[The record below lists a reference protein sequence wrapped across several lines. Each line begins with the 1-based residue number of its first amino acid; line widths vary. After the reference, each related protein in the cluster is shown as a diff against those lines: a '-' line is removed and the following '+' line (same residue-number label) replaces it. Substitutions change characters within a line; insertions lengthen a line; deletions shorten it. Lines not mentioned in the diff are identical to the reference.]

1 MKNNTSMN
9 IIFNHNDFD
18 ISKVYFI
25 TPIKNRLLSNSSFYK
40 LFYTPPL
47 FILNTLYIKLDL
59 KNIFIKQLDTKI
71 CLSFNTDKNK
81 YIISKIKDIELLILK
96 RLPLN
101 KVKILNCSNQLHKGF
116 LYVNNV
122 YKTVTKINTLYI
134 KISGIWES
142 EKEYGLSYKFSYN

>member
-1 MKNNTSMN
+1 MN

-59 KNIFIKQLDTKI
+59 KPLFTKQLDSKI
-71 CLSFNTDKNK
+71 CVSFNVDKNK
-81 YIISKIKDIELLILK
+81 TMVGKVRDIEIMILN
-96 RLPLN
+96 RLPLH
-101 KVKILNCSNQLHKGF
+101 KIKTLNCSNQLLKGC

-122 YKTVTKINTLYI
+122 YKNVTKVNSLYV

>member
-1 MKNNTSMN
+1 MN
-9 IIFNHNDFD
+9 IIFNHNEFD

-59 KNIFIKQLDTKI
+59 KPLFTKQLDSKI
-71 CLSFNTDKNK
+71 CVSFNVDKNK
-81 YIISKIKDIELLILK
+81 FMVSKVRDIETMILN

-101 KVKILNCSNQLHKGF
+101 KTKTLNCSNQLLKGC

-122 YKTVTKINTLYI
+122 YKNVTKVNSLYV

>member
-1 MKNNTSMN
+1 MN

-59 KNIFIKQLDTKI
+59 KPLFTKQLDSKI
-71 CLSFNTDKNK
+71 CVSFNVDKNK
-81 YIISKIKDIELLILK
+81 FMVSKVRDIETMILN

-101 KVKILNCSNQLHKGF
+101 KTKTLNCSNQLLKGC

-122 YKTVTKINTLYI
+122 YKNVTKVNSLYV

-142 EKEYGLSYKFSYN
+142 EKEYVLSYKFSYN

>member
-1 MKNNTSMN
+1 MN
-9 IIFNHNDFD
+9 IIFHHNDFD

-47 FILNTLYIKLDL
+47 FILNTLYIKIDL
-59 KNIFIKQLDTKI
+59 KNIFIKQIDSKL
-71 CLSFNTDKNK
+71 CVSFNTDKNK
-81 YIISKIKDIELLILK
+81 QMLYKIKDIESNILN
-96 RLPLN
+96 RLPLH
-101 KVKILNCSNQLHKGF
+101 KTKILNCSNQMIKGC

-122 YKTVTKINTLYI
+122 YKTVNKINTLYV

>member
-1 MKNNTSMN
+1 MN
-9 IIFNHNDFD
+9 IIFSHNDFD

-59 KNIFIKQLDTKI
+59 KPLCIKQLENKI
-71 CLSFNTDKNK
+71 CISFNTDKNK
-81 YIISKIKDIELLILK
+81 LILTKIKEIEISILN
-96 RLPLN
+96 RLSLN
-101 KVKILNCSNQLHKGF
+101 KLKTLNCSNQLHKGC

-122 YKTVTKINTLYI
+122 YKNVTKINHLYI